1 MKIQRAIVSVSNKTG
16 LSDFA
21 KFLKTYNIEIL
32 STGGTKR
39 FLDSIGVETTEIS
52 SYTGFPEIMDGR
64 VKTLHPKVHGGILN
78 IRDNEEHQRAVN
90 EHGIKHIDM
99 IVVNLY
105 PFKEVISRGCTF
117 EEAIENIDIGG
128 PSMIRAAAKNFKY
141 VTVVTDPSDYPIV
154 MEVMRANNGETTEH
168 LRFILAK
175 KVFHLTYDYDKAI
188 WDYLSGITQ
197 AQDYFID

>member
-1 MKIQRAIVSVSNKTG
+1 MKIRRAIISVSSKSE

-21 KFLKTYNIEIL
+21 LFLKNSGIEIL

-39 FLDSIGVETTEIS
+39 YLDEIGVNPTEIS

-78 IRDNEEHQRAVN
+78 IRDNMEHQRAM
-90 EHGIKHIDM
+90 ETHDIMHIDM

-105 PFKEVISRGCTF
+105 PFADVVSKGCTF
-117 EEAIENIDIGG
+117 DEAIENIDIGG

-141 VTVVTDPSDYPIV
+141 VTVVVDPADYAKVIDD
-154 MEVMRANNGETTEH
+154 MKSNNGETTEE
-168 LRFILAK
+168 LRFYLAK
-175 KVFHLTYDYDKAI
+175 KVFYLTSEYDKNI
-188 WDYLSGITQ
+188 CVYLDSVK
-197 AQDYFID
+197 